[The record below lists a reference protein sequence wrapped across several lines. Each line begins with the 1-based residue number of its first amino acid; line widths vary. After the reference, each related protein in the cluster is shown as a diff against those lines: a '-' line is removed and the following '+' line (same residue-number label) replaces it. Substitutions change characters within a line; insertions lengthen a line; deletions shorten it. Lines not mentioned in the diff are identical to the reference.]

1 VSFGLQEYFAEMA
14 SRLTEWFAQIAEK
27 KAAAERARQS
37 HLDVAQKG
45 PLLSNLAYSR
55 SVEAAVEA
63 AKSGV
68 KKNFA
73 FATPWREA
81 IVRLLQSR
89 ANPPLSLFWS
99 FVVIERSILT
109 NGDAKVAS
117 DIEVMTASCVLQSLK
132 CMTTG
137 FCDGPVAI
145 AAIAPI
151 VRSAFET
158 LVIYSSSESKNGA
171 DAATHEKKLLFE
183 NLSQLIRDLSGFIAL
198 CHHKE
203 CPAPGGLFKAPSV
216 CLGLDKWIA
225 EGTEFS
231 SLFPFASTSL
241 ESSIK
246 KDISSA
252 DTICTLGVLVEAEV
266 GLLRLLAEV
275 VHERPLGR
283 SELEKKLKHELIVY
297 AKFLGSSGVILD
309 ALLAPPLPVLS
320 ILSADEESTLRG
332 ILGEV
337 VVTKVA
343 NPDMF
348 NYDNGPS
355 PPSKLGAQNEC
366 VVFLKRL
373 SIARKTAA
381 YFRSMNEN
389 LRASDLLSNLRR
401 QSAPS
406 QLGDWLGGR
415 SVLRILITTAV
426 LEKPEAVLDWL
437 LNAEENEFNRVFMV
451 MMSPTQPQKQD
462 NKITTSGDAKMVSE
476 GEDANN
482 EPLFFFDT
490 TGVSEGAASEPG
502 VLDADQEF
510 AKAAGTLRG
519 KGGSGVLFHGV
530 RQVEEKPRKR
540 KLKAKGRDAKSGKKG
555 VVTTQTEDQTETMN
569 DLSDEME
576 DILSEYENL
585 ASDISD
591 EDAIMD

>member
-1 VSFGLQEYFAEMA
+1 MSLEPKEYFAEMA
-14 SRLTEWFAQIAEK
+14 QLREWFQQ

-37 HLDVAQKG
+37 LLDVAQG
-45 PLLSNLAYSR
+45 PLLSNLTYSR
-55 SVEAAVEA
+55 AVEAAVEA
-63 AKSGV
+63 VKSGV
-68 KKNFA
+68 KKKQV
-73 FATPWREA
+73 TPWREA

-99 FVVIERSILT
+99 FAVIERSILT
-109 NGDAKVAS
+109 NGEAKVAS
-117 DIEVMTASCVLQSLK
+117 DSEVETAHSVLQSLK
-132 CMTTG
+132 CMTSG

-145 AAIAPI
+145 AAMAPI

-158 LVIYSSSESKNGA
+158 LVKCSASESKNGA
-171 DAATHEKKLLFE
+171 GRTDDKKLWE
-183 NLSQLIRDLSGFIAL
+183 NLTKLIRHVSGFIAL

-246 KDISSA
+246 ENISSA

-266 GLLRLLAEV
+266 ALLRLLADV
-275 VHERPLGR
+275 VRERSLGR

-297 AKFLGSSGVILD
+297 GKVLGSSGFILD
-309 ALLAPPLPVLS
+309 ALLEPPLPVLS
-320 ILSADEESTLRG
+320 ILSPDEESTFRG
-332 ILGEV
+332 ILGEM
-337 VVTKVA
+337 VVTRVP
-343 NPDMF
+343 NSEMF
-348 NYDNGPS
+348 NHENGPS

-381 YFRSMNEN
+381 YFRSKNEH
-389 LRASDLLSNLRR
+389 LRASNLLSSFRR

-415 SVLRILITTAV
+415 SLVKILITTVV
-426 LEKPEAVLDWL
+426 LKKPEVLLDWL
-437 LNAEENEFNRVFMV
+437 LNAEENDFNRVLTM
-451 MMSPTQPQKQD
+451 MMSMRQPQEQD
-462 NKITTSGDAKMVSE
+462 NKITGSGDAEMVSE

-502 VLDADQEF
+502 VIDADQEF

-519 KGGSGVLFHGV
+519 KGGKGVLFHGV
-530 RQVEEKPRKR
+530 RQVEVKSRKR
-540 KLKAKGRDAKSGKKG
+540 KLKAKGRGAKSPKKG
-555 VVTTQTEDQTETMN
+555 VVTTRTEDNTETMN

-576 DILSEYENL
+576 DVLSENENL
-585 ASDISD
+585 ASDISE
-591 EDAIMD
+591 EDASMDEGTVH

>member
-1 VSFGLQEYFAEMA
+1 LVA
-14 SRLTEWFAQIAEK
+14 AQ
-27 KAAAERARQS
+27 
-37 HLDVAQKG
+37 G
-45 PLLSNLAYSR
+45 PLLSNLVYSR
-55 SVEAAVEA
+55 AVEAAVEA
-63 AKSGV
+63 AKRGV
-68 KKNFA
+68 KKD

-99 FVVIERSILT
+99 FVVIERRILT

-117 DIEVMTASCVLQSLK
+117 DIEVTTASSVLQSLK

-171 DAATHEKKLLFE
+171 DATNEKKLLFE
-183 NLSQLIRDLSGFIAL
+183 NLSKLIKDLSGFIAL

-203 CPAPGGLFKAPSV
+203 CPSPGGLFKAPSV

-320 ILSADEESTLRG
+320 ILSADEECTLRG
-332 ILGEV
+332 ILGEM
-337 VVTKVA
+337 VVTKVP
-343 NPDMF
+343 NSEMF
-348 NYDNGPS
+348 NYENGPS

-373 SIARKTAA
+373 SIARRTAA

-389 LRASDLLSNLRR
+389 LRASDLLSSLRR

-415 SVLRILITTAV
+415 SVLRILITTDV
-426 LEKPEAVLDWL
+426 LKKPEALLDWL
-437 LNAEENEFNRVFMV
+437 LNAEENDFNRVFMV
-451 MMSPTQPQKQD
+451 MMSPRQPQEQD
-462 NKITTSGDAKMVSE
+462 NKITRSGDAKMVSE

-510 AKAAGTLRG
+510 
-519 KGGSGVLFHGV
+519 S
-530 RQVEEKPRKR
+530 
-540 KLKAKGRDAKSGKKG
+540 
-555 VVTTQTEDQTETMN
+555 
-569 DLSDEME
+569 
-576 DILSEYENL
+576 
-585 ASDISD
+585 
-591 EDAIMD
+591 